1 MSMDVELA
9 YLGNDLR
16 DGENLLGI
24 DKRRWARMEIN
35 ALNRGGRRIKR
46 LLIVE
51 PLNAATHV
59 RKQVLNERIKLR
71 TATNKT
77 PMATIV
83 PSSRGIQ
90 ARLYKHRA
98 GAGSG
103 SRARILVAWI
113 NGEKVAAGFINPRGT
128 RRMPLATR
136 SERERKVKNAKRA
149 RLSPDV
155 KSYRYE
161 WGPVPRNALGPSAA
175 AMFAEHVT
183 ADVRGQAAD
192 ILAEE
197 FNAELDKVLF

>member
-1 MSMDVELA
+1 MSMDV
-9 YLGNDLR
+9 YLDSGQQ
-16 DGENLLGI
+16 DGKNLLGI
-24 DKRRWARMEIN
+24 DPRKFARMEIN
-35 ALNRGGRRIKR
+35 AINRAGRRIKR
-46 LLIVE
+46 VLIVE
-51 PLNAATHV
+51 PLSAATHV
-59 RKQVLNERIKLR
+59 RKEVLNERIKLR

-77 PMATIV
+77 PVATIV

-98 GAGSG
+98 ATDSG
-103 SRARILVAWI
+103 SRARILVAWV
-113 NGEKVAAGFINPRGT
+113 NGEKIAAGFINPRGT

-136 SERERKVKNAKRA
+136 SERERTVKSAKRA
-149 RLSPDV
+149 RLTPDV

-175 AMFAEHVT
+175 AMFAEQVT
-183 ADVRGQAAD
+183 ADVRSQAAD

>member
-1 MSMDVELA
+1 MSMDI
-9 YLGNDLR
+9 YLDSGLQE
-16 DGENLLGI
+16 GQNLLGI
-24 DKRRWARMEIN
+24 DPRKFARMEIN
-35 ALNRGGRRIKR
+35 AINRAGRRIKR
-46 LLIVE
+46 VLIVE

-59 RKQVLNERIKLR
+59 RKQVLNERIRLR
-71 TATNKT
+71 TATNNT

-98 GAGSG
+98 AAGGG
-103 SRARILVAWI
+103 SRSRILVAWVH
-113 NGEKVAAGFINPRGT
+113 GEKVAAGFINPSGT

-136 SERERKVKNAKRA
+136 SERERKVKSAKRA
-149 RLSPDV
+149 RLAPDV

-183 ADVRGQAAD
+183 EDVRSQAAD

>member
-1 MSMDVELA
+1 MSMDV
-9 YLGNDLR
+9 YLDSGLQ
-16 DGENLLGI
+16 DGQNLLGI
-24 DKRRWARMEIN
+24 DPRKFARMEIN
-35 ALNRGGRRIKR
+35 AINRAGRRIKR
-46 LLIVE
+46 VLIVE

-59 RKQVLNERIKLR
+59 RKQVLNERIRLR

-98 GAGSG
+98 GTGSG
-103 SRARILVAWI
+103 SRARILVAWVK
-113 NGEKVAAGFINPRGT
+113 GEKVAAGFINPRGT

>member
-1 MSMDVELA
+1 MSMDV
-9 YLGNDLR
+9 YLDSGLQ
-16 DGENLLGI
+16 DGQNLLGI
-24 DKRRWARMEIN
+24 DPRKFARMEIN
-35 ALNRGGRRIKR
+35 AINRAGRRIKR
-46 LLIVE
+46 VLIVE

-59 RKQVLNERIKLR
+59 RKQVLNERIRLR

-98 GAGSG
+98 GTGSG
-103 SRARILVAWI
+103 SRARILVAWVK
-113 NGEKVAAGFINPRGT
+113 GEKVAAGFINPRSS

-136 SERERKVKNAKRA
+136 SERERKVKSAKRS

-175 AMFAEHVT
+175 AMFAEHVS
-183 ADVRGQAAD
+183 ADVRSQAAD